1 MTDYFPQPPTPM
13 SDAPIVTQD
22 DLAGLLAVA
31 EFLDALEVEGD
42 VSAKI
47 RELVTRLSALVIVS

>member
-1 MTDYFPQPPTPM
+1 MTDYFPQSPTPM
-13 SDAPIVTQD
+13 SETPIVTQD

>member
-1 MTDYFPQPPTPM
+1 MTDYFPQAPTPM
-13 SDAPIVTQD
+13 PEPVVTQD

-42 VSAKI
+42 VSVKI